1 MLYDSVDRTMI
12 RALFTLL
19 ALFAAGG
26 NGMTVTPH
34 ENFTHVGITPV
45 NSCVQFTVS
54 AGTGCAWMCS
64 YCANALGTFNYYFP
78 DSVCTYQTGGCVG
91 NPIAGEAYTCCSV

>member
-1 MLYDSVDRTMI
+1 MLKS
-12 RALFTLL
+12 LF
-19 ALFAAGG
+19 ALFALFASTAAPADA
-26 NGMTVTPH
+26 MTMSH
-34 ENFTHVGITPV
+34 ENFTQVGITPV
-45 NSCVQFTVS
+45 NQCVQFTIS

-91 NPIAGEAYTCCSV
+91 NPLAGETYTCCSV